1 MVVLMKTQKQHSVL
15 CGFLNGG
22 ILYCLYVEDGV
33 SDDVQ
38 AVLKPSHL

>member
-1 MVVLMKTQKQHSVL
+1 MVVLMKMQRQHSVL

-22 ILYCLYVEDGV
+22 ILCYLYVEDGV

-38 AVLKPSHL
+38 ALLKPSHL